1 YANPSIQASVST
13 DDWPFF
19 YMPQRIYPTSYLI
32 MIFLILIL
40 SLLLVANF
48 ATETPRFSHL
58 SFFFLGVG
66 FMLVETKLITEMG
79 LTFGNTWQ
87 VIGIVFA
94 GILIMAF
101 IGNCLV
107 QWLNIKRPLISYLFL
122 LAALAA
128 GWLAARSGGFAST
141 PVGRL
146 ETAALLSLP
155 LLFSG
160 IVFST
165 LLSAQG

>member
-1 YANPSIQASVST
+1 
-13 DDWPFF
+13 
-19 YMPQRIYPTSYLI
+19 
-32 MIFLILIL
+32 
-40 SLLLVANF
+40 
-48 ATETPRFSHL
+48 
-58 SFFFLGVG
+58 
-66 FMLVETKLITEMG
+66 MG

-107 QWLNIKRPLISYLFL
+107 QWFGIRRPHLAYLCL

-141 PVGRL
+141 PLGRF

-165 LLSAQG
+165 LLTTRGHISGIMAMNLLGAIVGGLLEYNSMYLGFQALYLMAMGCYVLAMASEWVFAGKGTADAATAA